1 MLLLLYCFMYLP
13 LLVGALC
20 WSLFWY
26 ALLCVVSSFAIIL
39 SRKRE
44 KAGCFAFIVSRM
56 SCYCKCLVALP
67 HGVVGWSAVCDCGIS
82 LTRLGK
88 GIVLLTIFAN
98 KFGPI
103 SGPAEC
109 RS

>member
-1 MLLLLYCFMYLP
+1 
-13 LLVGALC
+13 
-20 WSLFWY
+20 
-26 ALLCVVSSFAIIL
+26 
-39 SRKRE
+39 
-44 KAGCFAFIVSRM
+44 M

-82 LTRLGK
+82 FTRLGK

-103 SGPAEC
+103 SGPTEQNVGPDVDPTLLTL
-109 RS
+109 